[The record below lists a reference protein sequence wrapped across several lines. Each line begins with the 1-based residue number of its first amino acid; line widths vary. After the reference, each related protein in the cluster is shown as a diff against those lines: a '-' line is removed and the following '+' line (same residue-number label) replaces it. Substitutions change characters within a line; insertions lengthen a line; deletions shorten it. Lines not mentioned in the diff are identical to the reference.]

1 MFLGVLYPLKKYEES
16 ELQKGG
22 AFMAKN
28 KGKSKNGE
36 GKGRKRSGKDF
47 RYPKDNRVGCHDIVS
62 IFQGDNEVFGKVV
75 IKYEPYAL
83 ACARGIA
90 ADYHGIK
97 NLRDYEFD
105 LVQDMWEPLREKIL
119 EKFKLAND
127 VYETEKRF
135 DSFVKATIR
144 NILLNFVKKLAVMFN
159 HEIPADE
166 SYMENHMGAENPSE
180 DDGYDI
186 KIWASEIV
194 VKDKRLAELLKDG
207 LVGLKDRH
215 RIALELA
222 YVDDMPHE
230 AIAKIMKLN
239 KRSVD
244 NYLSEAIRILKS
256 FKKDEGK

>member
-1 MFLGVLYPLKKYEES
+1 
-16 ELQKGG
+16 
-22 AFMAKN
+22 MAKS
-28 KGKSKNGE
+28 KGKSKNFE

-47 RYPKDNRVGCHDIVS
+47 RYLKNNRIGCHDIVS
-62 IFQGDNEVFGKVV
+62 IFQGDNEAFGKVV

-127 VYETEKRF
+127 VLETEKRF
-135 DSFVKATIR
+135 DSFVKSTIR
-144 NILLNFVKKLAVMFN
+144 NILLNFVKKLAVMFK

-166 SYMENHMGAENPSE
+166 SAMENLMGTDVSSKD

-194 VKDKRLAELLKDG
+194 VKDKRLAELLTDG
-207 LVGLKDRH
+207 LAELKDRH

-256 FKKDEGK
+256 FKKDDDK